1 MAHRIVFVNG
11 CFDVLHRG
19 HIELFEFAKSH
30 GEYLIVAL
38 DTDERVKQQKGE
50 KRPFNSL
57 TDRQKV
63 VSSIK
68 YVDWVDSFST
78 DEELIALV
86 RQASPDVMIVGSD
99 WRGKTVIGSQYAKE
113 IKFFERIDGY
123 STTNILQD
131 SPHRR

>member
-11 CFDVLHRG
+11 CFDILHRG

-57 TDRQKV
+57 MDRQKV

-68 YVDWVDSFST
+68 YVDWVDSFNT
-78 DEELIALV
+78 DEELIGLV

-99 WRGKTVIGSQYAKE
+99 WQGKTIIGSQYAKE

-123 STTNILQD
+123 STTNILQN
-131 SPHRR
+131 SPNR

>member
-11 CFDVLHRG
+11 CFDILHRG

-30 GEYLIVAL
+30 GEYLIVAM
-38 DTDERVKQQKGE
+38 DTDARVKQQKGE

-57 TDRQKV
+57 IDRQKV

-78 DEELIALV
+78 DEELIGLV

-99 WRGKTVIGSQYAKE
+99 WKGKTIIGSQYAKE
-113 IKFFERIDGY
+113 VKFFERIDGY

-131 SPHRR
+131 SPNR

>member
-19 HIELFEFAKSH
+19 HIELFEFAKSQ

-38 DTDERVKQQKGE
+38 DTDARVKKQKGE
-50 KRPFNSL
+50 NRPFNSL
-57 TDRQKV
+57 TDRKKI
-63 VSSIK
+63 VSSIE
-68 YVDWVDSFST
+68 YVDWVESFGT

-86 RQASPDVMIVGSD
+86 RQASPHVMVVGSD
-99 WRGKTVIGSQYAKE
+99 WRGKPIIGSEHAKE

-123 STTNILQD
+123 STTQKIQGIIN
-131 SPHRR
+131 RR